1 MFFCNSGAEAN
12 EAAIKLARLNGKP
25 KSRYKIVTLTGSF
38 HGRIQGQDIGLV
50 GNLAN
55 QNVPGYRVRDLSV
68 DTFQTRLKE
77 AMEAAK
83 TRAEPISPGLATST
97 DSTDG
102 MRQVRETLQNILYHD
117 DTNVSLEHQVA
128 EINKNQVMHNVAI
141 TILSQQFRL
150 LQAAVTERV

>member
-1 MFFCNSGAEAN
+1 MIPELFQATNLPALQETIRFAQ
-12 EAAIKLARLNGKP
+12 
-25 KSRYKIVTLTGSF
+25 SRHQI
-38 HGRIQGQDIGLV
+38 LV

-55 QNVPGYRVRDLSV
+55 QNVPGYRVLDLSV
-68 DTFQTRLKE
+68 DNFQTRLKE

-117 DTNVSLEHQVA
+117 DSNVSLEHQVA

>member
-1 MFFCNSGAEAN
+1 MIPELFQATNLPALQETIRFAQ
-12 EAAIKLARLNGKP
+12 
-25 KSRYKIVTLTGSF
+25 SRHQV
-38 HGRIQGQDIGLV
+38 LV
-50 GNLAN
+50 SNMAN

-68 DTFQTRLKE
+68 DAFQTRLKE

-83 TRAEPISPGLATST
+83 TRAEPVSPGLATST
-97 DSTDG
+97 DPTDG

>member
-1 MFFCNSGAEAN
+1 MIPELFQATNLPALQETIRFAQ
-12 EAAIKLARLNGKP
+12 
-25 KSRYKIVTLTGSF
+25 SRHQI
-38 HGRIQGQDIGLV
+38 LV

-117 DTNVSLEHQVA
+117 DSNVSLEHQVA

>member
-1 MFFCNSGAEAN
+1 MIPELFQATNLPALQETIRFAQ
-12 EAAIKLARLNGKP
+12 
-25 KSRYKIVTLTGSF
+25 SRHQV
-38 HGRIQGQDIGLV
+38 LV
-50 GNLAN
+50 SNLAN

-68 DTFQTRLKE
+68 DAFQTRLKE

-83 TRAEPISPGLATST
+83 TRAEPVSPGLATST
-97 DSTDG
+97 DPTDG